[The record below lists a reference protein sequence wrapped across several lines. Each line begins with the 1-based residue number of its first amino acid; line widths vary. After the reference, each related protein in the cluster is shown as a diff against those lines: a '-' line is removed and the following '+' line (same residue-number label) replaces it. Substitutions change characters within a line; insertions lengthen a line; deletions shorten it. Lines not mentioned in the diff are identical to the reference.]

1 MTPTLSGRLQLA
13 ADRGGRS
20 ARMRRFLRLVAH
32 LAAARRR
39 KRAWRYRVTF
49 IRGRR
54 PANGG
59 EPCMIAVTLPEWP
72 AGVVNRRIYRSFTSA
87 PARWADD
94 AVDAYFHPKD

>member
-1 MTPTLSGRLQLA
+1 VTPALSGRLQPA

-20 ARMRRFLRLVAH
+20 ARLRRLLRLVAH
-32 LAAARRR
+32 LAAERRR
-39 KRAWRYRVTF
+39 KLAFRYRVTF

-59 EPCMIAVTLPEWP
+59 EPHMIAVTLPEWP
-72 AGVVNRRIYRSFTSA
+72 VGTRRIYRSFTSA

-94 AVDAYFHPKD
+94 AVDAYFRPKD